1 MFCCTRDA
9 TWVRLTRA
17 WQQQAHGLDAATSE
31 AKARAPYIQLW
42 KRADQEVVISKP
54 LATTVNESRRN
65 LNAAPLHLH
74 DQRGMQMKILTRV
87 KSEGRA

>member
-1 MFCCTRDA
+1 M
-9 TWVRLTRA
+9 
-17 WQQQAHGLDAATSE
+17 
-31 AKARAPYIQLW
+31 
-42 KRADQEVVISKP
+42 ISKP

-65 LNAAPLHLH
+65 LNAAPIHLH